1 MGCESTDVYH
11 TAWWTYCL
19 QKSYAYVPTV
29 CVNSSPLIL
38 TGLSDGVREIYKTE
52 GLKGLY
58 RGTSL
63 ALFGVSNGAIQFMCY
78 EELKRWGFERKR
90 RQFAQ
95 AGREW
100 TSNDDK
106 LVSTRIHS
114 HIIILLIFRDLV

>member
-1 MGCESTDVYH
+1 MTNPIWVVKVRMFTTKPEEP
-11 TAWWTYCL
+11 TAYRSLSRTFSQTQGHLHRQSLC
-19 QKSYAYVPTV
+19 AYIRT
-29 CVNSSPLIL
+29 
-38 TGLSDGVREIYKTE
+38 DGVREIYKSE

-90 RQFAQ
+90 RQFAK

-100 TSNDDK
+100 TTNDDK
-106 LVSTRIHS
+106 LVST
-114 HIIILLIFRDLV
+114 